1 MTVATSHMWL
11 FILKWKEKKI
21 ENSTPRPYIQLVAT
35 VLDSTKTISII
46 AESPVKEYRG
56 ASGKEPACQSRRQ
69 KRWEFDPWVG
79 KIPWRRKRQPTPVFL
94 PGESHGQPGGLL
106 SIGSQ
111 RVGHIWSKWAHVN
124 NERPLSEMA
133 INQEQINGRKWR
145 LRQVV
150 SFSQE
155 MVFWLLLQ
163 CLEASWA
170 LS

>member
-1 MTVATSHMWL
+1 MQTIINLQTPEFLSQGLIFFMYLHINIGLPRWL
-11 FILKWKEKKI
+11 
-21 ENSTPRPYIQLVAT
+21 
-35 VLDSTKTISII
+35 
-46 AESPVKEYRG
+46 
-56 ASGKEPACQSRRQ
+56 SGKESACQGRRHSRR
-69 KRWEFDPWVG
+69 ELALGGED
-79 KIPWRRKRQPTPVFL
+79 PWRRKRQPTPVFL

-111 RVGHIWSKWAHVN
+111 RVGHNWSKWAHVN